1 MRIVRLVRGLRVLL
15 ALAVVSVVFVLP
27 SRPAGAVTVFAGECV
42 VSNLQF
48 GGALTPT
55 TVGGWSERFDFS
67 NAPCIYTSH
76 LSTSMSGS
84 GSVSGT
90 VGPCGVGVLQGSNY
104 QVDTAGLRFFGKINL
119 VNEGATLSVAF
130 VSNTLEFAFAGELV
144 PTGLNANKCPTG
156 WTGVLVVEDPKLE
169 E

>member
-1 MRIVRLVRGLRVLL
+1 M
-15 ALAVVSVVFVLP
+15 
-27 SRPAGAVTVFAGECV
+27 FAGECV

-55 TVGGWSERFDFS
+55 TLGAWSEPFDFS
-67 NAPCIYTSH
+67 NAPCIYTSN
-76 LSTSMSGS
+76 LSTSMSGT

-90 VGPCGVGVLQGSNY
+90 VGPCGVGALLGSNY
-104 QVDTAGLRFFGKINL
+104 RVDTAGLRFYGKISV
-119 VNEGATLSVAF
+119 VNEGAALSVTF
-130 VSNTLEFAFAGELV
+130 LSNSAEFAFAGELL